1 MGLSTLL
8 LAAAFG
14 AGLCGGVAALWS
26 RKPPSAFIVAGV
38 LWLFGTFLISGSR
51 GLDSGGVVHAV
62 YLAAVVTLPVTA
74 AISFFVERRRP
85 DRRTLA
91 LTWLGLLALVP
102 AAFGIYSTHIE
113 PRWLAVDNE
122 VIVTSTVSGP
132 VRIGVLADVQTN
144 RIRGY
149 QTDTA
154 DRLVGQ
160 RPDLVVIPGDLYQFG
175 DREAEFPERLQEFV
189 EYVARFTSEGRTVVM
204 VEGEHDDVEGLQEIA
219 ARTGAI
225 VLADEVRE
233 LVIAGETLLVGGVR
247 DSGDLSARQ
256 AVYTSLAAAPADVT
270 TVLVTHRPE
279 VAHEVDPATAPDLVI
294 AGHTHGG
301 QVALP
306 VWGPIV
312 PFTTLPRHMAQGGLW
327 PTNGT
332 QLYISTGVGLE
343 RGQAPQIRFLARPS
357 VAVLDIV
364 PG

>member
-8 LAAAFG
+8 LATALG

-26 RKPPSAFIVAGV
+26 RKPPSAFMVAGV
-38 LWLFGTFLISGSR
+38 LWLFGSFLIAGSR
-51 GLDSGGVVHAV
+51 GLDSGGVIHAI
-62 YLAAVVTLPVTA
+62 YLAGVVTLPVTA

-85 DRRTLA
+85 DRRTIA
-91 LTWLGLLALVP
+91 LTWLVGLAVLP
-102 AAFGIYSTHIE
+102 AAFGIYGTHIE

-122 VIVTSTVSGP
+122 VIVTASVAGP
-132 VRIGVLADVQTN
+132 VRIGVLADLQTN

-154 DRLVGQ
+154 DRLLGQ

-175 DREAEFPERLQEFV
+175 ERDAEFPEQLQEFV
-189 EYVARFTSEGRTVVM
+189 DYVARFTSEGRTVVM
-204 VEGEHDDVEGLQEIA
+204 VEGEHDDVEGLREIA

-233 LVIAGETLLVGGVR
+233 LVVAGETVLVGGVR
-247 DSGDLSARQ
+247 DSGEQAARH
-256 AVYTSLAAAPADVT
+256 AVYAALAAAPADVT

-279 VAHEVDPATAPDLVI
+279 MAEEVDPAAAPDLVI

-306 VWGPIV
+306 VWGPIIR
-312 PFTTLPRHMAQGGLW
+312 FTSMPRHIAHGGLW
-327 PTNGT
+327 PVNGT
-332 QLYISTGVGLE
+332 LLYVSTGVGLE
-343 RGQAPQIRFLARPS
+343 RGQAPQLRFLARPS